1 MNNNTK
7 DLKIKTLQ
15 VETNFSLNDDQKLA
29 KLKELGDI
37 INIDKENNDGS
48 ISEQM
53 IAFMTGALYIIDE
66 CNESWC
72 DHCEVRKALGCLCCE
87 I

>member
-1 MNNNTK
+1 MINNINT
-7 DLKIKTLQ
+7 LN
-15 VETNFSLNDDQKLA
+15 TNLTDIQKLA

-37 INIDKENNDGS
+37 IAIDKENNDGT

-53 IAFMTGALYIIDE
+53 KSFMTGVLYVIDE

-72 DHCEVRKALGCLCCE
+72 DHCEVRKALGCLCCDV

>member
-1 MNNNTK
+1 MIKIENTNNFNYGLT
-7 DLKIKTLQ
+7 D
-15 VETNFSLNDDQKLA
+15 EQKLF

-37 INIDKENNDGS
+37 INIDKENNNGI

-53 IAFMTGALYIIDE
+53 YSFVTGALYIIEE

-72 DHCEVRKALGCLCCE
+72 DHCQVRQALGCLCCD

>member
-1 MNNNTK
+1 MNTQIENIITNTMNTVALTDAQKLSVLKDLGEAITIDKINNNG
-7 DLKIKTLQ
+7 
-15 VETNFSLNDDQKLA
+15 F
-29 KLKELGDI
+29 
-37 INIDKENNDGS
+37 

-53 IAFMTGALYIIDE
+53 RSFISGALYVVDE

-72 DHCEVRKALGCLCCE
+72 DHCEVRKALNCLCCD